1 MELEKLYTV
10 NEVAEILNVSPMTVR
25 SYIKCEQLKATK
37 ISRVYRVKQSDLNYF
52 IENGTGSDYYDK
64 LKKYLNRA

>member
-1 MELEKLYTV
+1 MEKLYTV
-10 NEVAEILNVSPMTVR
+10 KEVAEILNVSVMTVR
-25 SYIKCEQLKATK
+25 SYIKCDQLKAAK
-37 ISRVYRVKQSDLNYF
+37 ISRIYRVKQSDLNYF